1 MESKMNDLMLMTA
14 GAGGVL
20 IAVAHGMIGH
30 RKILTKIS
38 GLPQVLLH
46 INYAVF
52 QMSTV
57 YWLAGGV
64 ALLLAP
70 FLLEPSERFVV
81 AVIVAFVY
89 IVGALGN
96 GWITRGR
103 HFGGYALAVVAL
115 LALLGA

>member
-1 MESKMNDLMLMTA
+1 MEFKMNDLFLMVA

-30 RKILTKIS
+30 RKILTEIR
-38 GLPQVLLH
+38 GLPPVLLH

-57 YWLAGGV
+57 YWLAGGI

-70 FLLEPSERFVV
+70 FLLEPREHFVV
-81 AVIVAFVY
+81 AVIVAFLY

-103 HFGGYALAVVAL
+103 HFGGYALALVAS